1 MAAGRVAGRAD
12 QVRVVHRGP
21 LLPAQFMHR
30 LVADRLG
37 ITPDEIAS
45 GHCAALSRPKELV
58 DMLAGYA
65 TTQAGVEQRQS

>member
-21 LLPAQFMHR
+21 LRPAQFMHR

-65 TTQAGVEQRQS
+65 TT